1 MAASPDHLFGLRNSF
16 YVGAYHAAI
25 TSSQSLPAHA
35 LSPDDLVE
43 RDALMYRS
51 YIAIGSYQV
60 RALPPAHPS
69 HGPTAGSASAYVL
82 LVTRLLASCSCMQL
96 VISEIGPSA
105 ATPLQAVKLLAVYL
119 SGDGGNRV
127 GSCDRFP
134 VLYSIRMNHHL
145 SEHASTGHSLP
156 DFYTCVLRS

>member
-16 YVGAYHAAI
+16 YVGAYHAVI

-60 RALPPAHPS
+60 RAPPARPHTP
-69 HGPTAGSASAYVL
+69 HGRQRSAYVL
-82 LVTRLLASCSCMQL
+82 LVTRLLDSSSCMQL
-96 VISEIGPSA
+96 VIGEIGPSA

-145 SEHASTGHSLP
+145 SEHASIGHSLP